1 MTYFDKIVNVREIVS
16 SHISSNQTIVS
27 NSILP
32 QSHATTF
39 LKRFNRLVF
48 TPLGSRVM
56 LPDFGSNIKEL
67 IDRPIN
73 SLWKL
78 YMKKYLFECFYNKNN
93 ELWDRDFE
101 PSKIRVS
108 EFDIKKEYISIEITF
123 ANKKEVSF
131 DFYI

>member
-1 MTYFDKIVNVREIVS
+1 MFVETKD
-16 SHISSNQTIVS
+16 
-27 NSILP
+27 
-32 QSHATTF
+32 
-39 LKRFNRLVF
+39 KRFNRLVF

-131 DFYI
+131 DYYI